1 MSLEE
6 SLAKL
11 RAASATKVPEE
22 TRKIMGKAVQ
32 DIRESGIMDGI
43 IKVGDK
49 LPSFNLPNSKGEMV
63 SSDDLLAKGNLVVTV
78 YRGHW

>member
-11 RAASATKVPEE
+11 REASAGKIPEE
-22 TRKIMGKAVQ
+22 IRMKMGEATQ
-32 DIRESGIMDGI
+32 DLRESGIMDGI

-63 SSDDLLAKGNLVVTV
+63 SSDELLAKGNLVVTI

>member
-11 RAASATKVPEE
+11 REASAAKIPEE

-49 LPSFNLPNSKGEMV
+49 LPSFNLPNSKGEMI
-63 SSDDLLAKGNLVVTV
+63 SSDDLLAKGNLVVTI

>member
-11 RAASATKVPEE
+11 REASAARVPEE
-22 TRKIMGKAVQ
+22 TRNIMGAATKAL
-32 DIRESGIMDGI
+32 RESGIMDGI
-43 IKVGDK
+43 IKVGDT
-49 LPSFNLPNSKGEMV
+49 LPTFNLPNSKGEMV
-63 SSDDLLAKGNLVVTV
+63 SSADLLAKGNLVVTI

>member
-11 RAASATKVPEE
+11 RAASADRVPEE
-22 TRKIMGKAVQ
+22 TRKVMGQAVQ
-32 DIRESGIMDGI
+32 NIRESGIMDGV
-43 IKVGDK
+43 IKIGDA
-49 LPSFNLPNSKGEMV
+49 LPAFTLPNQDGADV
-63 SSDDLLAKGNLVVTV
+63 SSAALLAKGPLVVTI

>member
-11 RAASATKVPEE
+11 REASAAKVPEE
-22 TRKIMGKAVQ
+22 TRKIMGAAVQ
-32 DIRESGIMDGI
+32 AVRESGIMDGI

-63 SSDDLLAKGNLVVTV
+63 SSDDLLAKGNLVVTI

>member
-11 RAASATKVPEE
+11 REASAGKIPEE
-22 TRKIMGKAVQ
+22 IRMKMGAATQ
-32 DIRESGIMDGI
+32 ALRESGIMDGI
-43 IKVGDK
+43 IKVGDT
-49 LPSFNLPNSKGEMV
+49 LPAFNLPNSKGEMV
-63 SSDDLLAKGNLVVTV
+63 SSADLLAKGNLVITI

>member
-11 RAASATKVPEE
+11 REASASRIPEE
-22 TRKIMGKAVQ
+22 TRAVMGKAVQ
-32 DIRESGIMDGI
+32 DIRESGIMDGVI
-43 IKVGDK
+43 NVGDS
-49 LPSFNLPNSKGEMV
+49 LPEFTLPNTDGASV
-63 SSDDLLAKGNLVVTV
+63 NSADLLSKGNLVVTI

>member
-11 RAASATKVPEE
+11 REASAARIPEDIR
-22 TRKIMGKAVQ
+22 TVMGKATQ
-32 DIRESGIMDGI
+32 DLRASGIMDGVI
-43 IKVGDK
+43 QVGDT
-49 LPSFNLPNSKGEMV
+49 LPSFNLPNTDGVMV
-63 SSDDLLAKGNLVVTV
+63 SSDELLAKGNLVVTI

>member
-11 RAASATKVPEE
+11 REASAERIPEE
-22 TRKIMGKAVQ
+22 IRVKMGAATRAIW
-32 DIRESGIMDGI
+32 DSGIMDGV
-43 IKVGDK
+43 IKVGDS
-49 LPSFNLPNSKGEMV
+49 LPGFNLPNSNGTMV
-63 SSDDLLAKGNLVVTV
+63 SSNDLLAKGNLVVTI

>member
-11 RAASATKVPEE
+11 REASAERIPEE
-22 TRKIMGKAVQ
+22 IRMKMGAATQ
-32 DIRESGIMDGI
+32 AIRDSGIMDGV
-43 IKVGDK
+43 IKVGDT
-49 LPSFNLPNSKGEMV
+49 LPSFSLPNSDGTIV
-63 SSDDLLAKGNLVVTV
+63 SSADLLAKGNLVVTI

>member
-1 MSLEE
+1 LSLEE

-11 RAASATKVPEE
+11 REASAGKIPEE
-22 TRKIMGKAVQ
+22 IRMKMGAATKA
-32 DIRESGIMDGI
+32 IKESGIMDGV

-49 LPSFNLPNSKGEMV
+49 LPSFNLPNSKGVMV
-63 SSDDLLAKGNLVVTV
+63 SSDDLLAKGNLVVTI

>member
-11 RAASATKVPEE
+11 REASAARIPEE
-22 TRKIMGKAVQ
+22 IRKVMGKATQ
-32 DIRESGIMDGI
+32 ELRDSGIMDGI
-43 IKVGDK
+43 IKIGDT
-49 LPSFNLPNSKGEMV
+49 LPSFNLPNPVGKMV
-63 SSDDLLAKGNLVVTV
+63 SSDDILAKGNLVVTI

>member
-11 RAASATKVPEE
+11 REASAGKIPEE
-22 TRKIMGKAVQ
+22 IRMKMGAATQ
-32 DIRESGIMDGI
+32 ALRESGIMDGI
-43 IKVGDK
+43 IKVGDT
-49 LPSFNLPNSKGEMV
+49 LPAFNLPNSKGEMV
-63 SSDDLLAKGNLVVTV
+63 SSADLLAKGNLVVTI